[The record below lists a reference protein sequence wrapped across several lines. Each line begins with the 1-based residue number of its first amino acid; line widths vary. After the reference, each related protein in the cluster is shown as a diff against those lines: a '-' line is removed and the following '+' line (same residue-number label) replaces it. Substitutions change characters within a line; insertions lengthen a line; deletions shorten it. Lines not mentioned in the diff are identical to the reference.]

1 MSTNR
6 RMVMN
11 DDLIG
16 GAVGPY
22 ELVDRLGTGGMAGVY
37 LARLP
42 GDGQAA
48 LAIKVLALRST
59 DRAAQRQRFLR
70 EAQMTSRLRH
80 PHILP
85 VYDYGESSGKLYLVM
100 KLIHGGTLAERI
112 ARGPLEPGEVAA
124 ILTQVAGALDYAH
137 ARGVIHRDIKPQ
149 NILFDAGGDAYLSD
163 FGIAQPGDSA
173 GAEEA
178 PGFTGTVAYASPEQC
193 RGEELTPTSDL
204 YTLGVVVYEM
214 LTGTLP
220 FQGSTPLAVMRQH
233 LTGPVPDPRAAN
245 PALPPGVT
253 AVLDKALAK
262 RPSARYRSAAS
273 FSGALNRALYSHS
286 QPEQPSVERIAL
298 AASAQPVRPPGPM
311 PDALRL
317 RVTRRLLAVVA
328 LLLALAMVAAALILT
343 FAR

>member
-1 MSTNR
+1 
-6 RMVMN
+6 MN
-11 DDLIG
+11 DDLSG

-22 ELVDRLGTGGMAGVY
+22 ELVDRLGSGGMAGVY
-37 LARLP
+37 RARLP

-48 LAIKVLALRST
+48 LAIKVLPLRPA
-59 DRAAQRQRFLR
+59 DRAAQRQRFMR

-85 VYDYGESSGKLYLVM
+85 VYDYGESNGRLYLVM
-100 KLIHGGTLAERI
+100 KLVSGGTLAERI
-112 ARGPLEPGEVAA
+112 ARGPLELGEVAA

-163 FGIAQPGDSA
+163 FGIAQPGASA
-173 GAEEA
+173 GVQET

-204 YTLGVVVYEM
+204 YALGVVVYEM

-273 FSGALNRALYSHS
+273 FSGALNRALYSR
-286 QPEQPSVERIAL
+286 PEQPSAGRMAL
-298 AASAQPVRPPGPM
+298 AASARVPAPPDPT
-311 PDALRL
+311 PDAIRF
-317 RVTRRLLAVVA
+317 RVTRRLLAITA
-328 LLLALAMVAAALILT
+328 LLVVIMAIAAALILILV
-343 FAR
+343 R

>member
-6 RMVMN
+6 RMAMN

-37 LARLP
+37 RARLP

-48 LAIKVLALRST
+48 LAIKVLPLRST

-100 KLIHGGTLAERI
+100 KLVNGGTLAERI

-163 FGIAQPGDSA
+163 FGIAQPGTCA
-173 GAEEA
+173 GPEEA

-204 YTLGVVVYEM
+204 YALGVVVYEM

-233 LTGPVPDPRAAN
+233 LTEPVPDPRAAN

-253 AVLDKALAK
+253 AVLDKALTK

-273 FSGALNRALYSHS
+273 FSGALNRALYS
-286 QPEQPSVERIAL
+286 QPDQSSVERVAL
-298 AASAQPVRPPGPM
+298 AAPARSPAPPDPA
-311 PDALRL
+311 PDAIRF

-328 LLLALAMVAAALILT
+328 LLLALLAVAAALILT
-343 FAR
+343 LVR

>member
-1 MSTNR
+1 MSTKR
-6 RMVMN
+6 RMAMN

-37 LARLP
+37 RARLP

-48 LAIKVLALRST
+48 LAIKVLPLRPT

-100 KLIHGGTLAERI
+100 KLVNGGTLAERI

-163 FGIAQPGDSA
+163 FGIAQPGTCA

-204 YTLGVVVYEM
+204 YALGVVVYEM

-233 LTGPVPDPRAAN
+233 LTEPVPDPRAAN

-253 AVLDKALAK
+253 AVLDKALTK
-262 RPSARYRSAAS
+262 RPSARFRSAAS
-273 FSGALNRALYSHS
+273 FSGALNRALYS
-286 QPEQPSVERIAL
+286 QPEQPAAGRIAL
-298 AASAQPVRPPGPM
+298 AAPAQVAESPSPA
-311 PDALRL
+311 PDEIRF
-317 RVTRRLLAVVA
+317 RVTRRLLAVAA
-328 LLLALAMVAAALILT
+328 LLAAIMAISAALILT
-343 FAR
+343 LVR